1 MQEAKQ
7 DEDIEKI
14 ESVLV
19 ELEDKEKVNEII
31 KEINKNKIIYYLIE
45 QKDSNNEKLIMKKEI
60 EAISIYSENDNKV
73 YYIIVNNNMNKFKE
87 IFESNDIIKCGYEL
101 KEDIILL
108 KQLGIEAQN
117 MSFDIKIAA
126 YILNSV
132 TNQYSIKTLADTYL
146 NINIDNYFFEDKEST
161 NQMSLFE
168 ESKKEINKFETVK
181 VAMIYRLKTVLE
193 EKLKENEGLELFK
206 KIEMPLVPVL
216 ASMEYE
222 GVYVDKEELIEF
234 GQKLQ
239 DRINKITQEIYNL
252 AGEKFNINSTK
263 QLGEILFEKLGLT
276 VYKKTKTGYST
287 DVEILEK
294 LKNEHPII
302 GKILEYRQIAKMN
315 STFVEGLMPFINPYT
330 KRIHSHFH
338 QTVTATGRI
347 SSSDPNMQNI
357 PTRIELGKKLRK
369 IFKAEGEN
377 QVFIDADYSQI
388 ELRVFAHIS
397 QDEEMIKAFNK
408 GEDIHA
414 QAASKVFGVNIK
426 DVTPDLR
433 TKAKAVNFGIVYG
446 ISDFGLAEQ
455 LGVKKSEAKEYIEQY
470 LKKYKGIKKFMEEI
484 PKQVKETGYVETM
497 FKRRRYVPEINST
510 NYLVRQ
516 FGNRAAMN
524 TPIQGTAADIIKIA
538 MINVYNELNKKKLKS
553 KLILQ
558 VHDELLIETYE
569 EEKEVVKNILKNCM
583 ENVINLSVPLKA
595 DINEGKNWYEV
606 K

>member
-1 MQEAKQ
+1 MQESKQ
-7 DEDIEKI
+7 DVDLEKI

-31 KEINKNKIIYYLIE
+31 KEINQNKIIYYLIE

-60 EAISIYSENDNKV
+60 EAISIYSKNNNKV
-73 YYIIVNNNMNKFKE
+73 YYIIVNNNMNIFKE

-101 KEDIILL
+101 KEDMILL

-181 VAMIYRLKTVLE
+181 VAMIYKLKTVLE

-302 GKILEYRQIAKMN
+302 EKILEYRQITKMN